1 MPKTFQR
8 NGQFWLLALQVATVN
23 FFTGGFGPSQALLRE
38 DQGTSL
44 GVAGLHG
51 TAMGVAAIIAGG
63 LNSKLVHRYG
73 RSNTTWI
80 GLTVLFLLYSAYYIF
95 FFESPNFELIPRKIR
110 HLIKF
115 TMLITFYLIGLRQLN
130 LEKILNF
137 FILNG

>member
-1 MPKTFQR
+1 MPNTFQR

-51 TAMGVAAIIAGG
+51 TAMGLAAIIAGG
-63 LNSKLVHRYG
+63 MNSKLVHRFG

-80 GLTVLFLLYSAYYIF
+80 GLTVFSIGIVF
-95 FFESPNFELIPRKIR
+95 FVFAPPVQLTLIAT
-110 HLIKF
+110 LIAGWGISVVINNVNTAGSHAF
-115 TMLITFYLIGLRQLN
+115 A
-130 LEKILNF
+130 
-137 FILNG
+137 

>member
-73 RSNTTWI
+73 RSNTT
-80 GLTVLFLLYSAYYIF
+80 
-95 FFESPNFELIPRKIR
+95 
-110 HLIKF
+110 
-115 TMLITFYLIGLRQLN
+115 
-130 LEKILNF
+130 
-137 FILNG
+137 